1 LWTPGVV
8 SFRIGGMNSRTVK
21 TLVAV
26 ASVLALLQGAGI
38 AAADQTP
45 TLTNLRCEYLV
56 KPRGIDVPQPRLSW
70 VMESATRGQ
79 KQTAYRILVAS
90 AMDNLAKD
98 KGDLWD
104 SGKVASDE
112 SVQIEYAGKPLAS
125 GTKAFWKVRVWDC
138 NGRESSWSEPAS
150 WTMGLLKP
158 EDWTGR
164 WIGSPTA
171 AEFATK
177 NKKEEP
183 APMFRKAFRVDK
195 PVRRA
200 TVYICGLGYYELRL
214 NGKKVGDHVL
224 DPAFTRY
231 DRRALYVTYDVTKQL
246 MLGANALG
254 VILGDGWF
262 NYTVDAAWYFDE
274 AAWRARPRMILQL
287 AVEFADGTTQTI
299 VSDETWKFATSP
311 IISNALLNGET
322 YDARLEMPRWDTAG
336 YKDKTWIAAQV
347 VEAPKGILSA
357 QMARPIR
364 ATQKLKTVALTQPKP
379 GVFVFDIGQNIAGV
393 AQLNVRGPAGTTVTL
408 LYGESLNADGTV
420 DQKKIK
426 EHTYDGEFQVDRYI
440 LKGAGDEV
448 WQPRFVYS
456 GFRYVQVTGFPGK
469 PTPASLSALAVHT
482 DLESTGSFECSNELL
497 NDIQRCTRWSYVN
510 NFHGHPTDCPHR
522 EKNGWT
528 GDAHLAAEAG
538 LYNFEPSASYTKW
551 MSDFHDEQ
559 RSSGELPGIVP
570 TGGWGYKWGNG
581 PAWDSAYVLIPWYL
595 YEYRGDRR
603 ILAEHYDRLKLYVDY
618 LTSRAAN
625 GIVNI
630 GLGDWCPAK
639 TKTPVNIT
647 STGYYYADAM
657 IVSKIAAVLGKKD
670 DAARYAALAD
680 GIRKAFN
687 RAFFDPQTKQYGGGS
702 QTALSCALYQGLVE
716 PQNVAGVVSNLVANV
731 AAHEGHLDCGILG
744 TKYLL
749 HALTDN
755 GRADV
760 AYTVASQTTAP
771 SWGNWIKRGATT
783 LWEDW
788 EGKSSLN
795 HIMFGDVSAWFYE
808 ALAGICSDPSAPGF
822 KKIIIHPAAVGDL
835 KWVRASHDSM
845 HGRIASDWKREGER
859 FVLDVTIP
867 ANTTAM
873 VFIPA
878 KSAASITEDGQPL
891 DKAACVKI
899 LRSEGGCTVV
909 EVGSGGYHFVAKAA
923 R

>member
-1 LWTPGVV
+1 
-8 SFRIGGMNSRTVK
+8 MNSRVLK
-21 TLVAV
+21 IMVAV
-26 ASVLALLQGAGI
+26 ASVLALAQSIGTAVAAQGVK
-38 AAADQTP
+38 
-45 TLTNLRCEYLV
+45 LTNLRCEYLSN
-56 KPRGIDVPQPRLSW
+56 PLGLDVPQPRLSW
-70 VMESATRGQ
+70 ALESVARAQ
-79 KQTAYRILVAS
+79 KQTAYRVLVAS
-90 AMDNLAKD
+90 DLGDLAKD

-112 SVQIEYAGKPLAS
+112 SGHIEYAGKPLAS
-125 GTKAFWKVRVWDC
+125 GAEVFWKVRVWDRD
-138 NGRESSWSEPAS
+138 GHESAWSQPAVWS
-150 WTMGLLKP
+150 MGLLKP
-158 EDWTGR
+158 GDWKGK

-171 AEFATK
+171 AESGAK

-183 APMFRKAFRVDK
+183 APMFRKAFCIEK

-200 TVYICGLGYYELRL
+200 TAYICGLGYYELRL
-214 NGKKVGDHVL
+214 NGKKVGDSVL

-231 DRRALYVTYDVTKQL
+231 DRRALYVTHDVTAQL
-246 MLGANALG
+246 ARGTNAVG
-254 VILGDGWF
+254 VILGNGWF

-274 AAWRARPRMILQL
+274 AAWRAWPKMILQL
-287 AVEFADGTTQTI
+287 VIEFTDKTTQTI
-299 VSDETWKFATSP
+299 VSDGTWKFATSP

-322 YDARLEMPRWDTAG
+322 YDARLERPRWDTTACD
-336 YKDKTWIAAQV
+336 DKNWMAAKV
-347 VEAPKGILSA
+347 VEAPKGVLSA
-357 QMARPIR
+357 QMTQPIR
-364 ATQKLKTVALTQPKP
+364 ATQELKTVKLTQPKP

-393 AQLNVRGPAGTTVTL
+393 AQLLVRGPAGTTVTL
-408 LYGESLNADGTV
+408 MYGESLNADGTV

-440 LKGAGDEV
+440 LKGTGTEV
-448 WQPRFVYS
+448 WRPRFVYS
-456 GFRYVQVTGFPGK
+456 GFRYVQVNGFPGK
-469 PTPASLSALAVHT
+469 PTPASLSALVVHT
-482 DLESTGSFECSNELL
+482 DLESTGNFECSNELL

-510 NFHGHPTDCPHR
+510 NFHGHPTDCPQR

-551 MSDFHDEQ
+551 MRDFHDEQ
-559 RSSGELPGIVP
+559 RPTGELPGIVP

-595 YEYRGDRR
+595 HQYRGDRR

-618 LTSRAAN
+618 LTSRAKE
-625 GIVNI
+625 GVVSI

-657 IVSKIAAVLGKKD
+657 IVSKIAAMLGKKD
-670 DAARYAALAD
+670 DAVRYAALAAD
-680 GIRKAFN
+680 IKKAFN
-687 RAFFDPQTKQYGGGS
+687 QAFFNPKTKQYGGGT

-716 PQNVAGVVSNLVANV
+716 PQYVAGVVSNLVANV
-731 AAHEGHLDCGILG
+731 AAQKGHLDCGILG
-744 TKYLL
+744 AKYLL

-760 AYTVASQTTAP
+760 AYTVATQTTAP

-795 HIMFGDVSAWFYE
+795 HIMFGDISAWFYE
-808 ALAGICSDPSAPGF
+808 TLAGIRPDPSAPGF
-822 KKIIIHPAAVGDL
+822 RKIIIRPAVVGDL
-835 KWVRASHDSM
+835 KWVRASHDSL
-845 HGRIASDWKREGER
+845 HGRIVSDWKHEREKL
-859 FVLDVTIP
+859 VLDVTIP
-867 ANTTAM
+867 ANTTAT

-878 KSAASITEDGQPL
+878 KGAADVT
-891 DKAACVKI
+891 
-899 LRSEGGCTVV
+899 EGGKPLGKVQGVKFLRAEDNCVV
-909 EVGSGGYHFVAKAA
+909 LAVESGVYHFVAKNAK
-923 R
+923 